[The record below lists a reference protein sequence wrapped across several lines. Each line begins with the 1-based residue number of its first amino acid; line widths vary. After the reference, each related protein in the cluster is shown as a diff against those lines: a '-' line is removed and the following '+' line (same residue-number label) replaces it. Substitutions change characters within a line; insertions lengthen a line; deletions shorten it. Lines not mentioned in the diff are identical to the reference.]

1 MKLSTRQ
8 DVEAPID
15 AVFDMLCDFD
25 SFERAA
31 MRRGAEVRRLD
42 HLSVPGVGMTW
53 QAVFDLRDKRREV
66 QLEIVSF
73 DRPNEIVVHSTSP
86 GLQGT
91 MSFELVALARYRT
104 RVMVALDVR
113 PLTLSARLLMQSFK
127 LAKGSLLGKFEM
139 RIAEYARL
147 IEDRHAARAG
157 SRDATP
163 PSDRRP

>member
-42 HLSVPGVGMTW
+42 HLSAPGVGMTW

-127 LAKGSLLGKFEM
+127 LAKGSLSGKFEM

-147 IEDRHAARAG
+147 IEDRHAARSR

-163 PSDRRP
+163 PSDRPS